1 MDKRLWTLPGLWV
14 AGALALAA
22 LLVRVIPSG
31 YGMSALT
38 LLGLAAVVCFYTLAR
53 RGRKKKLMICVSAV
67 LAVCLGLFLAAEIPV
82 IAGARSDRGSDAD
95 HLVVMGAG
103 IHGTQPSLS
112 MRDRLTAALDWLEA
126 HPDADVIVSGSQAPD
141 EAASE
146 ASVMAVWLEA
156 HGIAPERILLEEQAD
171 STRENIL
178 NSYAVAAQHGGGR
191 VAFVSSEY
199 HLCRM
204 RMLIRSLGFEP
215 VCIAAHTSRPSLLV
229 NYAIREAFAVWQIW
243 IFGPGA

>member
-22 LLVRVIPSG
+22 LLVRVVPSG

-67 LAVCLGLFLAAEIPV
+67 LAVCFGLFLAAEIPV

-112 MRDRLTAALDWLEA
+112 MRDRL
-126 HPDADVIVSGSQAPD
+126 
-141 EAASE
+141 
-146 ASVMAVWLEA
+146 VMAVWLEA
-156 HGIAPERILLEEQAD
+156 HGVAPERILLEEQAD

-215 VCIAAHTSRPSLLV
+215 VCVAAHTSRPSLLV